1 MKEKDLTEEEIKL
14 IALKPYPTKE
24 ERELLRKL
32 FDSYEWSEYI
42 TYRGECHLDEIVK
55 KRSNSSSEG

>member
-1 MKEKDLTEEEIKL
+1 MKKDLTEEEIKL
-14 IALKPYPTKE
+14 IALKPYQTKE

-42 TYRGECHLDEIVK
+42 TYRGERHLDEIVK

>member
-1 MKEKDLTEEEIKL
+1 MKDNLTEEEIKL

-42 TYRGECHLDEIVK
+42 TYRGEHTLDEMIK
-55 KRSNSSSEG
+55 GSELHM

>member
-1 MKEKDLTEEEIKL
+1 MKKELTEEEIKL
-14 IALKPYPTKE
+14 IALKPYQTKE

-42 TYRGECHLDEIVK
+42 TYRGERHLDEIVK